1 MASATVPLY
10 QSEITSAHIRGRMIS
25 YVYSQHYSYILLIVV
40 TASSSGALLGVS
52 FFSTLF
58 NSAALTSQE
67 RPHSAFP
74 GVYK

>member
-10 QSEITSAHIRGRMIS
+10 QSEITSAPIRGRMIS
-25 YVYSQHYSYILLIVV
+25 YVYSRHYSYILSIIV

-52 FFSTLF
+52 FFSTLY
-58 NSAALTSQE
+58 NLAALTLQE
-67 RPHSAFP
+67 MPHSAFP